1 MGGSKLGR
9 PNRGE
14 ELQPWPRAALLQ
26 SVFELHASWG
36 RDAACQTSAG
46 TVFFGP
52 NGFESKRD
60 RGRREAAAKAICAR
74 CPVVSDC
81 RDYAMRT
88 NEAFG
93 VWGGLGEAERRIL
106 MQRSQTQHRTA
117 V

>member
-1 MGGSKLGR
+1 MLG
-9 PNRGE
+9 E
-14 ELQPWPRAALLQ
+14 QSQPWPRAALPK
-26 SVFELHASWG
+26 SVFELHETWG
-36 RDAACQTSAG
+36 RDAACQNSTG

-60 RGRREAAAKAICAR
+60 RARREAAAKAICAR
-74 CPVVSDC
+74 CPVIMAC
-81 RDYAMRT
+81 REYAMRQ

-106 MQRSQTQHRTA
+106 VQRHQTGHRTA

>member
-1 MGGSKLGR
+1 MPENG
-9 PNRGE
+9 
-14 ELQPWPRAALLQ
+14 QPWPRAALPE
-26 SVFELHASWG
+26 SVFELHESWG
-36 RDAACQTSAG
+36 QQAACQDSTG

-60 RGRREAAAKAICAR
+60 RSRREAAAKSICAR
-74 CPVVSDC
+74 CPVITAC

-93 VWGGLGEAERRIL
+93 VWGGLGEAERRLL
-106 MQRSQTQHRTA
+106 MQRSQTRHRTA